1 MSGGTAGLKLDNRGS
16 AFLTAM
22 IFLVVLLGFG
32 VSFVEMSIQEVARA
46 SRIRKETRALN
57 LAEAGLDYAAWRVYN
72 ENPTSLPV
80 TFSRTDL
87 EEGTFSAA
95 VDVYRDDTGA
105 VVPNSLQVLSTGTS
119 QGFVSQ
125 VKAVGQYL
133 VTTGENNGIFDNAL
147 FSDSDM
153 TIGGNAQIT
162 GTIHSN
168 GNMLVKGSSTI
179 TGDASAAGWL
189 TEQGTHVTGSKTAYA
204 PKQAM
209 PTVDISYYRAK
220 ATVVY
225 DSDHGFSGA
234 TVLDGIIFVD
244 GDVTISGQVDGQGV
258 IVATGEIHVNGNTT
272 LADADAEFALVSTSR
287 VRLNGNTRVEGAIYA
302 HNVVVPAAVEGLGT
316 ADVLGCVVADV
327 ITSLGNLTVTYKQP
341 TVELPGANEAPTQ
354 LDVVSW
360 RRVR

>member
-32 VSFVEMSIQEVARA
+32 VSFVEMSIQEVSRA

-80 TFSRTDL
+80 PYSRTDL
-87 EEGTFSAA
+87 EEGTFSAM

-153 TIGGNAQIT
+153 TIGGNADVT

-189 TEQGTHVTGSKTAYA
+189 TEQGTHITGSKTAYA
-204 PKQAM
+204 PKQSM
-209 PTVDISYYRAK
+209 PTVDITYYRAK
-220 ATVVY
+220 ADVVY
-225 DSDHGFSGA
+225 DSGQTFSGA
-234 TVLDGIIFVD
+234 VLDGIVFVD
-244 GDVTISGQVDGQGV
+244 GDVHISGQVDGKGV
-258 IVATGEIHVNGNTT
+258 IVATGEIYVTGNTW
-272 LADADAEFALVSTSR
+272 LADGDAEFALVSTSR
-287 VRLNGNTRVEGAIYA
+287 VRLNGGARVEGAIYA

-316 ADVLGCVVADV
+316 ADVLGCVIADV
-327 ITSLGNLTVTYKQP
+327 ITSLGNLHVEYKPP
-341 TVELPGANEAPTQ
+341 TVELPGANAAPTQ